1 MKSGGDGLKPAS
13 KPALKWPID
22 WNLPMAVSIKG
33 SRRFDDGGSNELF
46 EPVLDA
52 FDVLGDPKKRADYDG
67 KPGVDMSA
75 AEDYT
80 RGEFA
85 LLHEAGIA

>member
-1 MKSGGDGLKPAS
+1 MSS
-13 KPALKWPID
+13 
-22 WNLPMAVSIKG
+22 
-33 SRRFDDGGSNELF
+33 
-46 EPVLDA
+46 A
-52 FDVLGDPKKRADYDG
+52 FDVLGVSIKRADYDG

-85 LLHEAGIA
+85 LLREAGIA